1 LPPDCGFKIQAGDRT
16 EAQVIADLAEAMRNL
31 AGDSALRSQ
40 FAANALAAARLQTWP
55 ALVGHAYHEI
65 ENMLA
70 PK

>member
-1 LPPDCGFKIQAGDRT
+1 
-16 EAQVIADLAEAMRNL
+16 MRNL